1 MPSIPKGLNQRWW
14 DGGTVIS
21 VFSSVKWGNKP
32 VNPWGEVMR
41 MERDNVHGTGHCI
54 LLSGVAV
61 TLMVGEGESAWP
73 PPQHHLKVAADTP
86 LLPLSLLNGFGKFK
100 FHPFLCHRTLS
111 AQP

>member
-1 MPSIPKGLNQRWW
+1 M
-14 DGGTVIS
+14 IS

-32 VNPWGEVMR
+32 VNPWGSHEDGKR
-41 MERDNVHGTGHCI
+41 QCAWHWPLYPPIR
-54 LLSGVAV
+54 VAV

-73 PPQHHLKVAADTP
+73 PSAFTLKVAADTP

-100 FHPFLCHRTLS
+100 FHPLLCHRTLS